1 MSTTITLPE
10 SVPTTDAAGHP
21 RRWLILFVILA
32 VECMDLLD
40 GTIVNVAT
48 PAIRAELGASLS
60 ALQWIAGGYALTFA
74 IGLVTGGRLGD
85 IYGRRRL
92 FLLGVAG
99 FTTLS
104 ALCGAAQSPEM
115 LVACRLG
122 QGMFAAVMIPQG
134 FGIIRDVFPPGEIQ
148 KAFGL
153 FGPVL
158 GGSAVLGPVV
168 GGLLVDG
175 DLLGSGWRMIFLVN
189 VPLGAAALVY
199 GARLLPES
207 RAAVRPTLDLTGAA
221 LVSVAAGLLVYPLI
235 QGREAGWPA
244 WAFASI
250 AASVVVLA
258 GFVLVERRRE
268 RAGVSPLVTP
278 SLFRKRAFSA
288 GLVTALVFFA
298 GMIGL
303 MLTFMLYLQIG
314 QGYSAIEAGL
324 AMVPWSLGTG
334 VGAGLGAGLLGPR
347 FGRPTLHAGVAV
359 MLAGVLGMLAV
370 VSAADADADVSVW
383 ALFGPELL
391 AGAGMGALLAP
402 LFDFVLAGVDDH
414 EVGSASGVLN
424 AMQQLGGAIGIAVL
438 GTIFFSA
445 AAASGMAAAFE
456 RVLWIEAGVL
466 LVVAA
471 LVCVL
476 PMRAREGGPM

>member
-1 MSTTITLPE
+1 MSATMTLPE
-10 SVPTTDAAGHP
+10 TIPAADAAGHP

-40 GTIVNVAT
+40 GTIVNVAG
-48 PAIRAELGASLS
+48 PAIRGDLGAGLS

-74 IGLVTGGRLGD
+74 VGLITGGRLGD

-92 FLLGVAG
+92 FLVGVAG
-99 FTTLS
+99 FTTMS

-115 LVACRLG
+115 LIAFRLG
-122 QGMFAAVMIPQG
+122 QGMFAAIMIPQG
-134 FGIIRDVFPPGEIQ
+134 FGIIRDVFPPSEVQ
-148 KAFGL
+148 KALGL
-153 FGPVL
+153 FGPVI
-158 GGSAVLGPVV
+158 GASAVLGPVV

-175 DLLGSGWRMIFLVN
+175 DLFGSDWRAIFLVN
-189 VPLGAAALVY
+189 IPLGLVALVAA
-199 GARLLPES
+199 ARLLPES

-221 LVSVAAGLLVYPLI
+221 LVSVAVGLLVYPLI

-250 AASVVVLA
+250 AASVAVLA
-258 GFVLVERRRE
+258 LFVVVERRRE

-288 GLVTALVFFA
+288 GLVCALVFFA

-303 MLTFMLYLQIG
+303 MLTFSIYLQLG
-314 QGYSAIEAGL
+314 EGYSAIETGL

-334 VGAGLGAGLLGPR
+334 IGAGVGAGVLGPR

-359 MLAGVLGMLAV
+359 MLLGVLGMLAV
-370 VSAADADADVSVW
+370 VAAAGDGVSSW

-414 EVGSASGVLN
+414 EVGSASGVLG
-424 AMQQLGGAIGIAVL
+424 AIQQLGGAGGIAVF
-438 GTIFFSA
+438 GTILFSVA
-445 AAASGMAAAFE
+445 AGSGMVAAFE
-456 RVLWIEAGVL
+456 RVLWVEAGL
-466 LVVAA
+466 LVVVGA
-471 LVCVL
+471 LVCLL
-476 PMRAREGGPM
+476 PMRAREGAAH

>member
-1 MSTTITLPE
+1 
-10 SVPTTDAAGHP
+10 
-21 RRWLILFVILA
+21 
-32 VECMDLLD
+32 
-40 GTIVNVAT
+40 
-48 PAIRAELGASLS
+48 
-60 ALQWIAGGYALTFA
+60 
-74 IGLVTGGRLGD
+74 
-85 IYGRRRL
+85 
-92 FLLGVAG
+92 
-99 FTTLS
+99 
-104 ALCGAAQSPEM
+104 
-115 LVACRLG
+115 
-122 QGMFAAVMIPQG
+122 
-134 FGIIRDVFPPGEIQ
+134 
-148 KAFGL
+148 
-153 FGPVL
+153 
-158 GGSAVLGPVV
+158 
-168 GGLLVDG
+168 
-175 DLLGSGWRMIFLVN
+175 
-189 VPLGAAALVY
+189 
-199 GARLLPES
+199 
-207 RAAVRPTLDLTGAA
+207 
-221 LVSVAAGLLVYPLI
+221 
-235 QGREAGWPA
+235 
-244 WAFASI
+244 
-250 AASVVVLA
+250 
-258 GFVLVERRRE
+258 VLVERRRE

-347 FGRPTLHAGVAV
+347 FGRPTLHAGVTV

-370 VSAADADADVSVW
+370 VSAADADVSVW

-445 AAASGMAAAFE
+445 AAASGMVAAFE

-471 LVCVL
+471 LVCLL
-476 PMRAREGGPM
+476 PMRAREGAPM

>member
-1 MSTTITLPE
+1 
-10 SVPTTDAAGHP
+10 
-21 RRWLILFVILA
+21 
-32 VECMDLLD
+32 
-40 GTIVNVAT
+40 
-48 PAIRAELGASLS
+48 
-60 ALQWIAGGYALTFA
+60 
-74 IGLVTGGRLGD
+74 
-85 IYGRRRL
+85 
-92 FLLGVAG
+92 
-99 FTTLS
+99 
-104 ALCGAAQSPEM
+104 
-115 LVACRLG
+115 
-122 QGMFAAVMIPQG
+122 
-134 FGIIRDVFPPGEIQ
+134 
-148 KAFGL
+148 
-153 FGPVL
+153 
-158 GGSAVLGPVV
+158 
-168 GGLLVDG
+168 
-175 DLLGSGWRMIFLVN
+175 
-189 VPLGAAALVY
+189 
-199 GARLLPES
+199 
-207 RAAVRPTLDLTGAA
+207 
-221 LVSVAAGLLVYPLI
+221 
-235 QGREAGWPA
+235 
-244 WAFASI
+244 
-250 AASVVVLA
+250 
-258 GFVLVERRRE
+258 
-268 RAGVSPLVTP
+268 VTP

-370 VSAADADADVSVW
+370 VSAADADVSVW

-445 AAASGMAAAFE
+445 AAASGMVAAFE

-471 LVCVL
+471 LVCLL
-476 PMRAREGGPM
+476 PMRAREGAPM

>member
-1 MSTTITLPE
+1 MSTTISLPE
-10 SVPTTDAAGHP
+10 TVPTTDAAGHP

-40 GTIVNVAT
+40 GTIVNVAA
-48 PAIRAELGASLS
+48 PAIRGDLGAGLS

-74 IGLVTGGRLGD
+74 VGLITGGRLGD

-92 FLLGVAG
+92 FLIGVAG
-99 FTTLS
+99 FTAMS

-115 LVACRLG
+115 LIASRLG
-122 QGMFAAVMIPQG
+122 QGAFAAIMIPQG
-134 FGIIRDVFPPGEIQ
+134 FGIIREVFPPSELQ

-153 FGPVL
+153 FGPVI

-168 GGLLVDG
+168 GGVLVDG
-175 DLLGSGWRMIFLVN
+175 DVFGSDWRAIFLVN
-189 VPLGAAALVY
+189 IPLGLAALAA

-235 QGREAGWPA
+235 QGRESGWPA
-244 WAFASI
+244 WAFVSI

-258 GFVLVERRRE
+258 LFVRVERGRE

-303 MLTFMLYLQIG
+303 MLTFSIYLQLG
-314 QGYSAIEAGL
+314 QGYSAIETGL
-324 AMVPWSLGTG
+324 ALAPWALGTG
-334 VGAGLGAGLLGPR
+334 IGAGLGAGLLGPR
-347 FGRPTLHAGVAV
+347 LGRPTLHAGVAV
-359 MLAGVLGMLAV
+359 MLLGVLGMLAV
-370 VSAADADADVSVW
+370 VAASGDGVSAW

-391 AGAGMGALLAP
+391 AGAGMGAILAP
-402 LFDFVLAGVDDH
+402 LFDFVLAGVDDD

-424 AMQQLGGAIGIAVL
+424 ATQQLGGATGIAIL
-438 GTIFFSA
+438 GTVFLSVA
-445 AAASGMAAAFE
+445 AGSGIAGAFE

-466 LVVAA
+466 VVVAA
-471 LVCVL
+471 LICLL
-476 PMRAREGGPM
+476 PMRAREGVAH